1 MKKLVSRFSKK
12 KHKNEIDPRV
22 SCICQ
27 YCGNRKYMNQKEP
40 TIKEIDIWLKEFK
53 CNKCHKRRNFKTQN

>member
-1 MKKLVSRFSKK
+1 MKKLVSRFSEKK
-12 KHKNEIDPRV
+12 PKNEIDPRV

-40 TIKEIDIWLKEFK
+40 TIKEINEWLRIFQCSK
-53 CNKCHKRRNFKTQN
+53 CRKKRK